1 MIFHRSNKIEKVWR
15 WLIKNN
21 RGGKRGKDRGP
32 RVNEQIRIVECRLIG
47 EEEQWGVV
55 TIDRAR
61 EIAAEQGL
69 DLVEVSPT
77 ARPPVVKVIDFG
89 KWKYNQQ
96 KQANEAKKKQ
106 ATVQLK
112 EIQFRPN
119 IEAHDLE
126 TKLKRADK
134 FLKQGDKI
142 KMVMQFRGREM
153 AYRDAGFQKFKDI
166 IKVVEEMGSVVES
179 FPKMMGNR
187 IITIVAPDKK
197 VLAAKEKASK
207 VAEVVESKESPTSEE
222 QPSE

>member
-1 MIFHRSNKIEKVWR
+1 MGDDENY
-15 WLIKNN
+15 
-21 RGGKRGKDRGP
+21 
-32 RVNEQIRIVECRLIG
+32 
-47 EEEQWGVV
+47 GVV
-55 TIDRAR
+55 SIDRAR
-61 EIAAEQGL
+61 EIANDLGM

-77 ARPPVVKVIDFG
+77 AKPPVVKVIDYG

-119 IEAHDLE
+119 IETHDLE

-134 FLKQGDKI
+134 FLNQGDKI

-153 AYRDAGFQKFKDI
+153 AYRDAGFEKFKGI
-166 IKVVEEMGSVVES
+166 IKMVEEMGSVVES
-179 FPKMMGNR
+179 HPKMMGNR

-197 VLAAKEKASK
+197 VLAAKAKEAKAFAKRVAKLDAEEAAAAEKG
-207 VAEVVESKESPTSEE
+207 EE
-222 QPSE
+222 EAPKA